1 MLMGLMVVLMLAVS
15 GLLWVALLVLSL
27 SAV

>member
-27 SAV
+27 LVV